1 MMKNNS
7 WIAYLILTVVL
18 ILAILFTKWVYQ
30 AVMATDWP
38 DWVKYLIL
46 H

>member
-1 MMKNNS
+1 MKNNT
-7 WIAYLILTVVL
+7 WIEYLILAVVT

-30 AVMATDWP
+30 SVMATDWP